1 MMRTNAKIGAMRP
14 WKPTSLTTIPAIAS
28 AVILKTGLM
37 DLLIATS
44 GLVMTPSPTPGPPA
58 LLRASPALARPSA
71 VCARRWLSS
80 SDRGIHDDFAPK
92 KKGYATEGGDV
103 HSQIAKDVE
112 EHKVVVYMKGVPD
125 APMCGFS
132 NAVVQVMKAEGVP
145 FKGFNVLADPDLR
158 EGIKSY
164 SAWPTVPQVY
174 VGGEFIGGCDTTV
187 EMYKSGELRTMLKE
201 AGALP
206 TEG

>member
-1 MMRTNAKIGAMRP
+1 MSP
-14 WKPTSLTTIPAIAS
+14 SH
-28 AVILKTGLM
+28 
-37 DLLIATS
+37 TS
-44 GLVMTPSPTPGPPA
+44 GSYWVVLYIRRYASRHGMLARLARQGPA

-80 SDRGIHDDFAPK
+80 SDSGIHDDFAPK